1 MTENICR
8 EILDTP
14 EQLGRSNGK
23 QRLTW
28 LTLRDTNA
36 AVSRR
41 RWEVRSQG
49 SPALAAWPETSLT
62 IGILELLKEPL

>member
-1 MTENICR
+1 MTKNICR

-36 AVSRR
+36 ACEQKVAS
-41 RWEVRSQG
+41 E
-49 SPALAAWPETSLT
+49 
-62 IGILELLKEPL
+62 EPGQPGTRHMA